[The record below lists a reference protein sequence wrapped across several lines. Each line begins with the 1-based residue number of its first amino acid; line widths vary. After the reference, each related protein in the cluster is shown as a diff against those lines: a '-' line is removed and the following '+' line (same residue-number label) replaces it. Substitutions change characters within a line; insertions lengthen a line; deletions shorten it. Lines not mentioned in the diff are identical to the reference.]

1 MGGTMIDPRIDPKMP
16 HVAIVQ
22 KIVNIIRTHGPIPF
36 VEIFTHLPK
45 TTGLTGSY
53 VSFILKKLK
62 SFRVIECT
70 KKGHP
75 KFVWMFIPEGQA
87 PQFTPK
93 KSDKQVMLKHRGTY
107 RVVTTDGRKFD
118 RLEFH
123 RPALT
128 WSNKSVTVEMDEI
141 EKLAYVPDHATHKS
155 GVKHL
160 DIYAHAF
167 VSIDDC
173 ILPKLKPSDEALPKW
188 VHPIRAKLLGID
200 QRGEGDTLRYREQKK
215 DFGSPF
221 K

>member
-22 KIVNIIRTHGPIPF
+22 RVVDIIRDHGPIPF

-53 VSFILKKLK
+53 ISFVLKKLK

-75 KFVWMFIPEGQA
+75 KFVWVFIPEGQT
-87 PQFTPK
+87 PQFAPE
-93 KSDKQVMLKHRGTY
+93 KSSKRVMLKHMGTY

-123 RPALT
+123 RRDLT
-128 WSNKSVTVEMDEI
+128 WSNKHVIVEMDEI

-173 ILPKLKPSDEALPKW
+173 IIPKRKPSDDDSPKW
-188 VHPIRAKLLGID
+188 VHPIRARVLNATISLPRPERPLAAI
-200 QRGEGDTLRYREQKK
+200 KK
-215 DFGSPF
+215 DFGDPF
-221 K
+221 L